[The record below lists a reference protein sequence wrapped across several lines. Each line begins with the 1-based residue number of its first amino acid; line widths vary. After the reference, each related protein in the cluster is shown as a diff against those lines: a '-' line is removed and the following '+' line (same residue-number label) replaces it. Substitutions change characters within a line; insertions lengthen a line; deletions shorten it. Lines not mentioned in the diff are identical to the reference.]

1 MHTPGHRERC
11 LGWAPANRAALE
23 GCHILQAALN
33 IFLFFCFVNSG
44 ISGKGDGG
52 KGVQWAKVSSSW
64 QERGNDPRVRDGER
78 EQQMALSGRT
88 GRGLAAGLW
97 PGGARRAHVL

>member
-1 MHTPGHRERC
+1 MGPSQQRC
-11 LGWAPANRAALE
+11 LRGLPYPSSSSEYL
-23 GCHILQAALN
+23 
-33 IFLFFCFVNSG
+33 FLFFCFVNSG

-64 QERGNDPRVRDGER
+64 QERSNDPRVRDGER

-88 GRGLAAGLW
+88 GRDLAAGLW
-97 PGGARRAHVL
+97 PGGARRAQVL